1 MADIDPTTSVIT
13 LNGRVNLS
21 NDKTG
26 RKCHTGFKKT
36 WPNYMFSIEELLW
49 VSKQKHIESVWMG
62 KHMA

>member
-1 MADIDPTTSVIT
+1 VADIDPTTSVIT

-26 RKCHTGFKKT
+26 RKCH
-36 WPNYMFSIEELLW
+36 YMFSIEELLW